1 MKDKYKKFYM
11 MFDKRFKNLI
21 LCSNLNSD
29 CGVIHNGKL
38 TGDNYGNKFLHL
50 VNSDDCGDSIFLDFD
65 RKMGKEKR
73 YETTITR
80 KLIDCC
86 ETLSNGGVVLNND
99 RGISLY

>member
-1 MKDKYKKFYM
+1 MDKKYNNFYKKF
-11 MFDKRFKNLI
+11 I
-21 LCSNLNSD
+21 LQTKTLNES
-29 CGVIHNGKL
+29 GVINNSKL

>member
-1 MKDKYKKFYM
+1 MVDLKKTKINGYENRVNKLHNTKSFHH
-11 MFDKRFKNLI
+11 
-21 LCSNLNSD
+21 S
-29 CGVIHNGKL
+29 GVIHNSKL

-50 VNSDDCGDSIFLDFD
+50 VNSDDCSDSIFLDFD

-86 ETLSNGGVVLNND
+86 KTLSNGGVDLVVPV
-99 RGISLY
+99 